1 MMIRVRAPATSANL
15 GAGFDVFALA
25 LKEPFD
31 EIIVEESD
39 EIELKVSGIS
49 EGVPKDRRNVAWR
62 IAEELGVTARIEI
75 FKGIRA
81 ASGLGSSAATSAGVT
96 VALNELYS
104 LGLSKEE
111 MIDISARGEEM
122 ISGSYHADNVSA
134 AILGYFTV
142 VKGRGGNLRA
152 VSIPL
157 KLRVAVCLPEIKV
170 STLEA
175 RRSLP
180 EFISLEE
187 HKEDLST
194 ASMMVYEALRGNA
207 RRFSEL
213 MNRGIAERMRK
224 KFIPF
229 YDDVKR
235 AALEA
240 GAYGVTI
247 SGSGP
252 AIIAVISEESS
263 GVERAMKEVFERNG
277 ISCECFITESG
288 EGVRIL
294 EE

>member
-1 MMIRVRAPATSANL
+1 MIRVRAPATSANL
-15 GAGFDVFALA
+15 GAGFDVFGLA

-31 EIIVEESD
+31 EIRVEESD
-39 EIELKVSGIS
+39 EIEIRLSGLK
-49 EGVPKDRRNVAWR
+49 EGVPEGRGNVAYK

-75 FKGIRA
+75 KKGIRS

-104 LGLSKEE
+104 LGLSREE

-142 VKGRGGNLRA
+142 VRGRGRNLRA
-152 VSIPL
+152 ISIPL
-157 KLRVAVCLPEIKV
+157 KLKVAVCLPEIRV
-170 STLEA
+170 ATFQA

-187 HKEDLST
+187 HREDLSS
-194 ASMMVYEALRGNA
+194 AVMMIYEALRGNA
-207 RRFSEL
+207 EKFGEL
-213 MNRGIAERMRK
+213 MNRGIAERLRK

-229 YDDVKR
+229 YDEVKR
-235 AALEA
+235 AALES
-240 GAYGVTI
+240 GAHGVTI

-252 AIIAVISEESS
+252 AIIAVLSEDSS

-277 ISCECFITESG
+277 ISCECFLTESG
-288 EGVRIL
+288 EGARIL